1 VTSRRAAALAAAL
14 TSSVA
19 LASCGDEAITG
30 RPAHRP
36 ISVIYVAGDSAGPWA
51 ARTQGLAD
59 GVKLAIAERDGLIGE
74 RAVSIAVVPPQQRD
88 GNQVSAAIGAGRIIR
103 DSRALAV
110 LGVLSAPEVGL
121 SAPQFNGGEL
131 ALIQYGSGMRGLTE
145 PEVPGEAGRYE
156 PSGPRYALRGVVP
169 DDAVGAKL
177 KTISALHGAQVVA
190 VTTTYQASLKT
201 AAAERAKI
209 AAKLR
214 KDGLEKNAKKGKDDP
229 VPSTSPALTNPSPE
243 ASDADRLASRVAESI
258 GGSVVPEADLDRS
271 KPVVVVTDPTEQNPA
286 ADAKRIL
293 AGVRS
298 AAAVVDAADRAITPS
313 ALGRSAGSTTYLVH
327 RTLADDAT
335 AAAQTVRSKER
346 AMFGRDRGDAVVAG
360 YRAARRILDLAG
372 KQPDKTI
379 DRVTYAKALVAADP
393 SDPDLPVD
401 AQGDA
406 TLGSVE
412 LSQLRGGRWVK
423 R

>member
-1 VTSRRAAALAAAL
+1 VTTRRAAALAAAL
-14 TSSVA
+14 SSSLA
-19 LASCGDEAITG
+19 LASCGDAALLS

-36 ISVIYVAGDSAGPWA
+36 ISVVYVAGDAQGPWA

-59 GVKLAIAERDGLIGE
+59 GVKLAIAERNGLIGD

-121 SAPQFNGGEL
+121 AAPQFNGGEL
-131 ALIQYGSGMRGLTE
+131 TLIQYGSGLRGLTE

-177 KTISALHGAQVVA
+177 GTVAALHGAQVVA
-190 VTTTYQASLKT
+190 VTTKYHQSLKAAT
-201 AAAERAKI
+201 AARMKI
-209 AAKLR
+209 AAALR
-214 KDGLEKNAKKGKDDP
+214 KSGLEKNAAKGKDDP
-229 VPSTSPALTNPSPE
+229 VPSTNPALTNPSPE
-243 ASDADRLASRVAESI
+243 AADADRLAARIAESI
-258 GGSVVPEADLDRS
+258 GGNVVGQADLDRS
-271 KPVVVVTDPTEQNPA
+271 RPVVVVVDPTEKDPA
-286 ADAKRIL
+286 AEAKRIL
-293 AGVRS
+293 AGVRG
-298 AAAVVDAADRAITPS
+298 AAAVVDAADRTIGPG
-313 ALGRSAGSTTYLVH
+313 ALGRSANSPTYLVH
-327 RTLADDAT
+327 RTLADDTT
-335 AAAQTVRSKER
+335 AAARAIRSEEQ
-346 AMFGRDRGDAVVAG
+346 ALFGRDRGDAVVAG

-372 KQPDKTI
+372 NQPDTTI

-401 AQGDA
+401 AQGNA
-406 TLGSVE
+406 TLGSVQ
-412 LSQLRGGRWVK
+412 LSQLRGGRWVT